1 MKINKR
7 ILLIFFSVSFLI
19 ISFYV
24 VFADIIVVD
33 FDDSN
38 YYNSMIE
45 LNNVADLPDGGNS
58 INSFITEFNSENS
71 INTILVDDTYQF
83 EESRQI
89 DNIVEINPYNYNP
102 TFDDYPLDMKDNA
115 DNLPFGGLNND
126 PALSESVLTNIE

>member
-24 VFADIIVVD
+24 VFADIIVGD

-45 LNNVADLPDGGNS
+45 LNNIADLPDGGNS

-71 INTILVDDTYQF
+71 INIILVDDTYQF

-102 TFDDYPLDMKDNA
+102 TFNDYPLDMKDNA